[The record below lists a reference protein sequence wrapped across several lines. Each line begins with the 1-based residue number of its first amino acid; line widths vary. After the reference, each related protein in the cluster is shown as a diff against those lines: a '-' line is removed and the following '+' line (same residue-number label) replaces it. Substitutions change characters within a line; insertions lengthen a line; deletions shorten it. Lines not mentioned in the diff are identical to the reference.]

1 MAKNVIKTETTAEQY
16 MAEVI
21 GPKIEAI
28 EESLD
33 SLKEDQATVLN
44 AIKNDNEA
52 LRAKFEE
59 MRATKAQGRQC
70 VLYEKENVDASLKDN
85 ISNLLNDNLV
95 KRTIKVETSAE
106 AHIGESDMKM
116 LKDLTEAFRGWTES
130 NKARTEA
137 LEKSRRPFIRIAFG
151 KAWYKWT
158 LIIVSSFSLFAIA
171 YVHYSISRTPESW
184 ADRSYRAGLELNE
197 DNPGAAYHEAIQGF
211 KNGYDAETRQKVSDR
226 EIAGKER
233 TKRKRQYEKELNRY
247 LAEVESMGVTVTNYL
262 EEVKK
267 NGGVESLVFLYL
279 NRNSD
284 LSGVAHISV
293 DKGIA
298 FSFDSK
304 ITSIKQ
310 AEKYASHKIW
320 HYVGNLAK
328 PCKADI
334 AK

>member
-52 LRAKFEE
+52 LKAKFEE

-85 ISNLLNDNLV
+85 ISNLLNENLV

-137 LEKSRRPFIRIAFG
+137 YEKSRRPFIRIEFG

-158 LIIVSSFSLFAIA
+158 LIFISAFYFFAIG
-171 YVHYSISRTPESW
+171 YVHYSIRQTPESW
-184 ADRSYRAGLELNE
+184 ANRSYLAGLELDE
-197 DNPGAAYHEAIQGF
+197 ENPGAAYHEAIQGF
-211 KNGYDAETRQKVSDR
+211 KNGHDAEIRQKISDR
-226 EIAGKER
+226 EIAGEER
-233 TKRKRQYEKELNRY
+233 TKRKRQYEKELNKY
-247 LAEVESMGVTVTNYL
+247 LSKVEPMGVTVTNYL

-267 NGGVESLVFLYL
+267 NGKVESLVFLYF
-279 NRNSD
+279 NRDCD
-284 LSGVAHISV
+284 LSDVAHINENKNV
-293 DKGIA
+293 A
-298 FSFDSK
+298 FTSDER

-310 AEKYASHKIW
+310 ADKYSSHKIW
-320 HYVGNLAK
+320 HLVGELSK
-328 PCKADI
+328 PYEVK
-334 AK
+334 